1 MMKTFKLLFVF
12 IICISVCRC
21 GRINGYGKIR
31 VINNSDYHIEVIP
44 PEFGDNG
51 VGVLDEDRVGKHYLG
66 GLSFNVSP
74 HTSRTIWMWFLKNH
88 YDELFEDGV
97 ICFTILDSA
106 VVKHFTSAE
115 IAAGKLYLARYYITL
130 DQLPEYM
137 PEKNLLSITYPSV
150 DGKDV
155 E

>member
-1 MMKTFKLLFVF
+1 MNKIRYLFALALC
-12 IICISVCRC
+12 ILICSCV
-21 GRINGYGKIR
+21 RINGYGEIR

-44 PEFGDNG
+44 PEWGDNG

-74 HTSRTIWMWFLKNH
+74 HTSRTIALWALKNH

-115 IAAGKLYLARYYITL
+115 IAAGKLYLARYFITL

-137 PEKNLLSITYPSV
+137 PRKNLLSITYPSV
-150 DGKDV
+150 DGKDL